1 MDPVVAAAVLAASL
15 LHASWHALVKSSGD
29 GVIALAG
36 MNLVS
41 AAAAFV
47 LLPFVPLPTPVA
59 AVVIAISVV
68 LHAGYKIAL
77 ADLYSRAQLSQ
88 GYPLARGLIPV
99 FATLIGFAFLGET
112 PGTAALAGV
121 GIISLGVVGLLL
133 ERGTPAVSPPA
144 LLAAMV
150 VAATVAAYSA
160 LDAYGIRVNGDW
172 LGFLAWLVICDSA
185 AFVAYAVFT
194 RRGKALA
201 HWRLAWRRTL
211 LSGMLG
217 ITSFGIFLWALSRA
231 NIGPVTALR
240 ETSTIFAAILAA
252 TVLKE
257 PITRARC
264 VSAALVAAGAA
275 AIVA

>member
-1 MDPVVAAAVLAASL
+1 MDPGVAAAVLAASL

-41 AAAAFV
+41 ATAALI
-47 LLPFVPLPTPVA
+47 LLPFVRLPTPA
-59 AVVIAISVV
+59 AAIVIAISVV

-77 ADLYSRAQLSQ
+77 ANLYSRADLGQ
-88 GYPLARGLIPV
+88 GYPLARGLTPI

-112 PGTAALAGV
+112 PSVAALAGV
-121 GIISLGVVGLLL
+121 GVISLGIVALLFD
-133 ERGTPAVSPPA
+133 RGAPTLSTPA

-172 LGFLAWLVICDSA
+172 LGFLAWLVLSDSA
-185 AFVAYAVFT
+185 VFVAYAIAT
-194 RRGKALA
+194 RGERALA

-211 LSGMLG
+211 LSGILG
-217 ITSFGIFLWALSRA
+217 ITSFGVFIWALGRA
-231 NIGPVTALR
+231 QVGPVTALR

-252 TVLKE
+252 TLLKE
-257 PITRARC
+257 PITRARY
-264 VSAALVAAGAA
+264 VAAALVAAGAA
-275 AIVA
+275 AIAA